1 MRMAHIQA
9 VLLRTRLAGGGHG
22 SSLSVRLTPT
32 TPRPLRAHIFE
43 CAKSSLSARFV
54 SS

>member
-22 SSLSVRLTPT
+22 SGSRDLRLLLQGNPGHISLNAQNR
-32 TPRPLRAHIFE
+32 R
-43 CAKSSLSARFV
+43 
-54 SS
+54 